1 MTHFQRLTLLG
12 LLGFLSTQANA
23 QSYPEEGWTESPSPL
38 ASEFA
43 EPGGKI
49 SMYASQFPKSFNY
62 QIDNNVFSRE
72 IFRLMFEPLLDT
84 DPITLEDM
92 PGIASEWEISE
103 DKKSFTFHLDPRAM
117 WSDGKP
123 ITPED
128 VIWSFEAVKNPDH
141 LTGPFQS
148 IMNRLVKIE
157 KTGDRSVTIHAEKV
171 HWKNL
176 QACTAFRILPSHWWK
191 DQDFNKVNYEFPVVS
206 GPYALGEV
214 SEPHFARMEK
224 RENYWRADSAVTE
237 GILNFDT
244 IEYRFYSQRDVAF
257 ESFKKDQFDIFA
269 VYTSS
274 RWIKETEGDRFEK
287 NWIAKQ
293 SVHNYNPIGFQGFAM
308 NQRREPFSDKRVR
321 RALAHLLDR
330 ERMNQTIM
338 FNQYV
343 LTQSFWPDL
352 WDASHPCPN
361 ELIAFDVA
369 EARALLKEAGW
380 AVNPASGKLEKDG
393 KPFVINFLSRDPS
406 SSKFLLIYEEALND
420 VGIELKID
428 QKDWAAWTRDMD
440 EFNFDMT
447 WAAWGASPIK
457 DPETMWHSENADVK
471 SSSNITGFKNERV
484 DELIE
489 KTTDM
494 FSVEERHEVIRE
506 IDEIIYEET
515 PYVLLWNIDY
525 VRLLYW
531 NRFGMP
537 DHILGKYSDE
547 WAAVDYW
554 WADEF
559 QGDDLK
565 AAVEAGETLPAPPRD
580 VYFDE
585 VFVPGI
591 APVATEPLQ

>member
-494 FSVEERHEVIRE
+494 FSVEERHAVIRE

-585 VFVPGI
+585 VSVPGI

>member
-537 DHILGKYSDE
+537 DHILGKFSDE

-585 VFVPGI
+585 VSVPGI

>member
-585 VFVPGI
+585 VSVPGI